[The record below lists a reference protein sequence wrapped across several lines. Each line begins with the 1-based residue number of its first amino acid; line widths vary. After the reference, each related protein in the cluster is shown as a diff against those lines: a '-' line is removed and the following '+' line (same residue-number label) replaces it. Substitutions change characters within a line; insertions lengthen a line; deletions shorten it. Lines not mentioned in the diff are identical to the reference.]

1 MSFNEKV
8 KRLDFGRK
16 EWRIVSFVL
25 TALFLGGAVYWI
37 FYIPP
42 VNLGRILVLFFFIF
56 MSFFFLNL
64 GIFKR
69 LKIALWLAS
78 WVVLL
83 FFLKYRGGGV
93 TVALLISL
101 LLWGIV
107 KIAP

>member
-1 MSFNEKV
+1 MK
-8 KRLDFGRK
+8 
-16 EWRIVSFVL
+16 RIVSFVL
-25 TALFLGGAVYWI
+25 AALSLGGAGYWI

-56 MSFFFLNL
+56 MSFFFLSL
-64 GIFKR
+64 GVFKR
-69 LKIALWLAS
+69 LKIALWLAF

-83 FFLKYRGGGV
+83 FFLKYKGGGV
-93 TVALLISL
+93 MTALLVSL